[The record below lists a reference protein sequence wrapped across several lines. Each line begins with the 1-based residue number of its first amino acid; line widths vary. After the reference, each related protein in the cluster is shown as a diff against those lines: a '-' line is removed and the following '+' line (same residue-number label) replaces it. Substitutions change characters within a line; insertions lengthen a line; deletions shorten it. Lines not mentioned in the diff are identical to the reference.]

1 MGYPDGHAERC
12 EVSAGERDTTDA
24 PMTAQTLFKAGRLD
38 DAIGALSTELRDNPT
53 DAQRRT
59 FLFELL
65 CFAGNFD
72 RAAKQLDILAQGGKE
87 AAMGTLLYQSALHA
101 ERTRQSMFAED
112 RLPLFSEAP
121 QAVSGTLNG
130 KPFTSIE
137 DGDPRVGPRVELFAA
152 GQYTLIPFAH
162 IESIRMQPPK
172 RLRDLLWAPVIVRTA
187 PSFKGVELGEVMM
200 PVMTPASWQDE
211 DDAIRLGRSTAWIA
225 LEDGREAPIGQ
236 RVLRIDD
243 EEVPLLELRDL
254 VMTSAT
260 GGTS

>member
-1 MGYPDGHAERC
+1 
-12 EVSAGERDTTDA
+12 
-24 PMTAQTLFKAGRLD
+24 MTAQSLFKAGRLD
-38 DAIGALSTELRDNPT
+38 DAIGALSAELRDNPT

-65 CFAGNFD
+65 CFAGSFD
-72 RAAKQLDILAQGGKE
+72 RAEKQLAILGQGSKE

-101 ERTRQSMFAED
+101 ERTRQAMFAED
-112 RLPLFSEAP
+112 RLPAFTDAP
-121 QAVSGTLNG
+121 VAVSGTING
-130 KPFTSIE
+130 KPFTSVQ
-137 DGDPRVGPRVELFAA
+137 DADPRVGPRLELFAA
-152 GQYTLIPFAH
+152 GQYTLIPLAH

-200 PVMTPASWQDE
+200 PVMAPGSWQDE
-211 DDAIRLGRSTAWIA
+211 DDSIRLGRSTAWIA

-243 EEVPLLELRDL
+243 EEVPLLEVRDL
-254 VMTSAT
+254 VLTSTSPHAT
-260 GGTS
+260 A